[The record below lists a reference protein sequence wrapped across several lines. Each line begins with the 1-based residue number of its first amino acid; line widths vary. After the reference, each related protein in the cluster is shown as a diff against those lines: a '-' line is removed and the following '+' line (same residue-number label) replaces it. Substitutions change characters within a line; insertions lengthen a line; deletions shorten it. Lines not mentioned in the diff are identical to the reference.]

1 MVVGHLSSSDL
12 KIKIEGTDANFTLAT
27 QTGVSKKDAKP
38 SDPQPKMKLTPEEQE
53 IFDGKKG
60 DLLQKALKS
69 VVQYGEWFG
78 ADSLVDLNGPV
89 HMAMSWGSAAIEP
102 FLEIYD
108 KFAEAGMKTYRPFT
122 SDPKPMDHE
131 NLDPGEEKRK
141 VVSETYPNQN
151 RLEELYLKLGL
162 VDKDSWSC
170 ACYLPEMGNTPN
182 KGDNIAWTESS
193 AINFVNS
200 ILGAR
205 TNRNSMGIDM
215 MCNILGK
222 APYFGL
228 MTDEGRKAKW
238 IIDVRTSKR
247 PVPMLLG
254 SAIGLK
260 VLEDVPYIVGMEKF
274 LEELDEEKKISYLK
288 DMGACTASNGAVG
301 LYHVEGVTPEAKEK
315 GQDIL
320 VEDYQTYVIDDAEL
334 ERIFNDYPDLWPDH
348 NKGPEKLF
356 VGCPHLTVEQ
366 LRFASEKIET
376 GLNQAGISKPA
387 IPVYLFA
394 GKKVRDVFVKRYPKE
409 AKYLEDCDVN
419 ITHNCPMMYLQTP
432 KQSEELIVT
441 NSNKCRVYSTAR
453 FFFGDSL
460 MKVVT
465 TGKLPPQYL
474 EEDSEY
480 D

>member
-122 SDPKPMDHE
+122 SDPKPMDHG

-238 IIDVRTSKR
+238 IIDVRASKR

-315 GQDIL
+315 GRDIL
-320 VEDYQTYVIDDAEL
+320 VEDYQTYVIDD
-334 ERIFNDYPDLWPDH
+334 F
-348 NKGPEKLF
+348 
-356 VGCPHLTVEQ
+356 Q
-366 LRFASEKIET
+366 
-376 GLNQAGISKPA
+376 
-387 IPVYLFA
+387 
-394 GKKVRDVFVKRYPKE
+394 
-409 AKYLEDCDVN
+409 
-419 ITHNCPMMYLQTP
+419 
-432 KQSEELIVT
+432 
-441 NSNKCRVYSTAR
+441 
-453 FFFGDSL
+453 
-460 MKVVT
+460 
-465 TGKLPPQYL
+465 
-474 EEDSEY
+474 
-480 D
+480 

>member
-1 MVVGHLSSSDL
+1 LSVTKTSQQANL
-12 KIKIEGTDANFTLAT
+12 EGTDVNLTLTT
-27 QTGVSKKDAKP
+27 QTGVSKKDAKS
-38 SDPQPKMKLTPEEQE
+38 SDPQPKMKLTFEEQE
-53 IFDGKKG
+53 IYDGKKG
-60 DLLQKALKS
+60 DLMQKALKS

-78 ADSLVDLNGPV
+78 ADKLVDLNGPV

-108 KFAEAGMKTYRPFT
+108 KFAEAGMKTYKPFT

-141 VVSETYPNQN
+141 SVAETYPNQD
-151 RLEELYLKLGL
+151 RLEKLYLKLGL
-162 VDKDSWSC
+162 VDSDSWSC
-170 ACYLPEMGNTPN
+170 ASYLPEAGNAPS

-238 IIDVRTSKR
+238 IIDVKTTKR
-247 PVPMLLG
+247 PVGMLLG

-260 VLEDVPYIVGMEKF
+260 VLEEVPYVVGLDKF
-274 LEELDEEKKISYLK
+274 LEDLDEEKKISYLK
-288 DMGACTASNGAVG
+288 DMGAATASNGAVG
-301 LYHVEGVTPEAKEK
+301 LYHVEGITPEAKDQ
-315 GQDIL
+315 GRDLL
-320 VEDYQTYVIDDAEL
+320 VENYQTYVIDDAEL
-334 ERIFNDYPDLWPDH
+334 DRIYDSYPDLWPDH
-348 NKGPEKLF
+348 NKGPERLF

-366 LRFASEKIET
+366 LRFSSEKIEA

-387 IPVYLFA
+387 LPVYLFA
-394 GKKVRDVFVKRYPKE
+394 GKKVRDAFVERYPKE
-409 AKYLEDCDVN
+409 AKYLEEIDVN

-453 FFFGDSL
+453 FFFDDSL
-460 MKVVT
+460 MKVLT
-465 TGKLPPQYL
+465 TGKLPTEYL
-474 EEDSEY
+474 KEQSKD